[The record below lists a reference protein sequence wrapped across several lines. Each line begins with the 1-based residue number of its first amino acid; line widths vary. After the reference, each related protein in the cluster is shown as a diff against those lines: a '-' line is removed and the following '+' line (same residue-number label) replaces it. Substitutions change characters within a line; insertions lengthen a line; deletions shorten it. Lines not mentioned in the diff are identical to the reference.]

1 MDLTFLAVSAV
12 ILIYSA
18 ILGLVAPYIGIESE
32 HLGELVPSAFA
43 FLKGMFLS
51 LILTWVGLPFDN
63 AWFWIIVMLLMP
75 AAAWF
80 GPRWLLARRAAA
92 DSAAIA

>member
-12 ILIYSA
+12 ILVYAA

-32 HLGELVPSAFA
+32 QLGELVPSAAA
-43 FLKGMFLS
+43 FVAGLLIS
-51 LILTWVGLPFDN
+51 LILTVSGLPFDN
-63 AWFWIIVMLLMP
+63 AWFWIIAMLLMP

-80 GPRWLLARRAAA
+80 APRWLIARR
-92 DSAAIA
+92 SAA

>member
-1 MDLTFLAVSAV
+1 MELTFLAVSAV
-12 ILIYSA
+12 ILVYAA

-43 FLKGMFLS
+43 FVGGLLLS
-51 LILTWVGLPFDN
+51 LILTWAGLPFAN

-80 GPRWLLARRAAA
+80 GPRWMLARRVAAE
-92 DSAAIA
+92 

>member
-1 MDLTFLAVSAV
+1 MELTFLAVSAV
-12 ILIYSA
+12 ILVYAA

-43 FLKGMFLS
+43 FVAGSLLS
-51 LILTWVGLPFDN
+51 VILTWVGLPYAN

-80 GPRWLLARRAAA
+80 GPRWMLARRA
-92 DSAAIA
+92 SAE